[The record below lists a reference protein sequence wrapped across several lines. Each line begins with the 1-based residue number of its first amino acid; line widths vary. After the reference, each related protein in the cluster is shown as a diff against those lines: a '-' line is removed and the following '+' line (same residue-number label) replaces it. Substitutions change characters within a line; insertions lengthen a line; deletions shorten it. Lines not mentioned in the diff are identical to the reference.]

1 MNKKT
6 KRANRGSNKTKNRRR
21 MRGSSKNQGSS
32 LVETNSQYG
41 GSGLFSVF
49 GDKISSLAK
58 NAAGYVA
65 EKGLRLVGL
74 KQMNKENDVQNP
86 APLPETNSNQLNNAA
101 TSLVADAKNAIGTV
115 SGFASDATSAIGDAA
130 AKATSV
136 IGDATSGLVSQAKE
150 AIVNAT
156 PAVVT
161 ETNAAIKDTASEV
174 SSDVKD
180 TASEVSSRVKDT
192 AADVAS
198 DVKETANKLA
208 SDTKE
213 IGNSV
218 VNNVVEVAD
227 KGSAAVVG
235 QINEVLTSPIV
246 GETLDQATATTAAV
260 VGEKLNNIATAAG
273 DVVED
278 SLDILNKKIN
288 DPKLQAEVEQ
298 TMDTVSDLAEIAV
311 NALDEPLNKAVDKLN
326 DAGTKAMSGIG
337 VGAVKVATNMLSAA
351 PGLGA
356 VIALGRIVN
365 NGAEALEN
373 VSGAFSDAAST
384 AAEVVSAASDN
395 ISHDVKELGNK
406 KKESATITNRTADSI
421 NKFENPPLTSG
432 GGHRTMR
439 NMAKRGGKTK
449 RVRFSI

>member
-6 KRANRGSNKTKNRRR
+6 KRATRGSNKTKNRRR
-21 MRGSSKNQGSS
+21 MRGSSKNQSSS

-74 KQMNKENDVQNP
+74 QQMNKENELQNP

-174 SSDVKD
+174 SSDIK
-180 TASEVSSRVKDT
+180 ET

-273 DVVED
+273 DVVEE
-278 SLDILNKKIN
+278 SLDIFNKKIN

-298 TMDTVSDLAEIAV
+298 TMDTVSDLAEIGV
-311 NALDEPLNKAVDKLN
+311 NALDKPLNKAIDKLN
-326 DAGTKAMSGIG
+326 DAGTKAASGIG

-421 NKFENPPLTSG
+421 NKFENPSTTSG

-449 RVRFSI
+449 RVRFSL

>member
-21 MRGSSKNQGSS
+21 MRGSSKNPSSS
-32 LVETNSQYG
+32 LIETNSQYSG
-41 GSGLFSVF
+41 GGLFSVF

-74 KQMNKENDVQNP
+74 QQMNKENELQNP
-86 APLPETNSNQLNNAA
+86 TPLPEANSNQLNNAA
-101 TSLVADAKNAIGTV
+101 TSLVADAKDAIGTV

-156 PAVVT
+156 PDVVT
-161 ETNAAIKDTASEV
+161 ETNATIKDTASEV
-174 SSDVKD
+174 SSDVK
-180 TASEVSSRVKDT
+180 ET
-192 AADVAS
+192 AADIAS
-198 DVKETANKLA
+198 DVKETADKLA
-208 SDTKE
+208 SNTKE

-260 VGEKLNNIATAAG
+260 VGEKLNNIATVAG
-273 DVVED
+273 DVVEE

-288 DPKLQAEVEQ
+288 DPKLKAEVEQ
-298 TMDTVSDLAEIAV
+298 TMDTVSDFAEIGV
-311 NALDEPLNKAVDKLN
+311 NALDKPLNKAIDKFK
-326 DAGTKAMSGIG
+326 DAGTNALSGMA

-356 VIALGRIVN
+356 VISMGRIVN
-365 NGAEALEN
+365 NGAETLEK
-373 VSGAFSDAAST
+373 VSGAFSDATSAAS
-384 AAEVVSAASDN
+384 EMVSAASDN
-395 ISHDVKELGNK
+395 ITHDVKELEKK
-406 KKESATITNRTADSI
+406 KKETANITNRTSDSI
-421 NKFENPPLTSG
+421 DKFENPPLNVTAPALTSG
-432 GGHRTMR
+432 GGHKTMR

-449 RVRFSI
+449 RVRFSL